1 MKTVAIVGG
10 GIAGLLT
17 SIQLAKAGIPCH
29 LFEKKRYPFH
39 RVCGEYIS
47 NEAVPFLE
55 SIGLFP
61 SGFNPPRISRF
72 QLSSV
77 SGKYKVLPLDLGG
90 FGISRYSFDNFL
102 YQEAIRAGVS
112 VTVNANVERIDFE
125 SDVFRVRVNN
135 STHEFDVVIAAYGK
149 RANIDVK
156 SNREFIRKRSPYV
169 GVKYHIRTDH
179 PDDVI
184 ALHNFPGG
192 YCGLSNVE
200 DNKSNLCYLVHR
212 DKLKQHGSIP
222 QMETEVLFRNPLLK
236 NIFRNADFLSEKPE
250 TINEIS
256 FENKSP
262 VEHHILMVGDS
273 AGMITPLCGN
283 GMAMAMR
290 ASRLAAE
297 LVARFCTTAHYSRN
311 QLELDYAKSWMTNF
325 SMRLWAGR
333 QLQRLFGS
341 ETASALAVNLAI
353 YARPVA
359 MTMIRNTHGKPF
371 D

>member
-10 GIAGLLT
+10 GIGGLLT
-17 SIQLAKAGIPCH
+17 SIQLVKAGIRCQ

-55 SIGLFP
+55 SQGLFP
-61 SGFNPPRISRF
+61 HQFNPPRITRF
-72 QLSSV
+72 QLSSIA
-77 SGKYKVLPLDLGG
+77 GKQQVLPLDLGG

-102 YQEAIRAGVS
+102 CQQAIRAGVEVEVDAS
-112 VTVNANVERIDFE
+112 VERIEFDNKT
-125 SDVFRVRVNN
+125 FRVHVNK
-135 STHEFDVVIAAYGK
+135 SVHEFDVVVGAFGK
-149 RANIDVK
+149 RSNIDVK
-156 SNREFIRKRSPYV
+156 MNRDFVKKRSPYV
-169 GVKYHIRTDH
+169 GIKYHIRTNH
-179 PDDVI
+179 PGDVI

-200 DNKSNLCYLVHR
+200 EGKSNLCYLVHR
-212 DKLKQHGSIP
+212 DKLKEIGSIP
-222 QMETEVLFRNPLLK
+222 KLETEVLCRNPFLSD
-236 NIFRNADFLSEKPE
+236 IFRESEFLFDRPE

-256 FENKSP
+256 FENKAP
-262 VEHHILMVGDS
+262 IEHHMLLVGDS
-273 AGMITPLCGN
+273 SGMIAPLCGN

-290 ASRLAAE
+290 ASRLASE
-297 LVARFCTTAHYSRN
+297 FIRRFCTDVNYSRA
-311 QLELDYAKSWMTNF
+311 QLEHDYTGAWRNSFQT
-325 SMRLWAGR
+325 RLWAGR

-359 MTMIRNTHGKPF
+359 KAIMRNTHGKPF